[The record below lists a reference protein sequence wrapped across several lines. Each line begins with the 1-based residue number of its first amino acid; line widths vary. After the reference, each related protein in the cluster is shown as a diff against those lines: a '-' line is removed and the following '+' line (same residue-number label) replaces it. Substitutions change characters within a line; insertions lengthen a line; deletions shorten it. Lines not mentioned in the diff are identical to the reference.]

1 MDCIIFNVGENEKRF
16 LEELAKRYNT
26 TTDDV
31 IREAIQEYWSDDYY
45 DFFKVADTPQ
55 TDCEETE

>member
-16 LEELAKRYNT
+16 LEELAKRYNI

-45 DFFKVADTPQ
+45 DFFKKVADTPQ
-55 TDCEETE
+55 TERSEE